1 MIKTIKIA
9 VILLTLLSINSF
21 AQKDTVKLT
30 PKYIT
35 KNLPFN
41 LTTKVPACLPKI
53 SVALSGGGSR
63 AIIALGVLKALEEQN
78 IPIEYIVGTSM
89 GSIIGGLYASGYSVE
104 ELDSI
109 ITSIDWND
117 FYTAKETQRNEL
129 YLDQKIT
136 EDVALLSLDLDG
148 LNPVLP
154 TSFNSGQRF
163 QNFLNYYTINAPIH
177 PYGNFDKLKYKF
189 RAVSTD
195 LTTGKMVI
203 LKNGSLSQALRAS
216 SSVTFLLEPVEV
228 DSMLLVDGGLVA
240 NVPTKAAYNLGSN
253 YIIAVDAASQLRKR
267 DDLDTPLKI
276 ADQIVSI
283 PMNLVTEQDLKFA
296 NIIIAP
302 ELGDRKNDDF
312 SSLDSL
318 IHLGY
323 SFTIEKIDT
332 IKQNIFDYQLKNS
345 CDSLIYFS
353 NLTPFSSTSKIEN
366 RIINSFNN
374 CDTVSNG
381 EILIAI
387 SKEYATGKY
396 SNISAEII
404 IDSSSTKLK
413 VTSLLKPI
421 LSSIKIVG
429 ASKSNESK
437 ILKILYPL
445 INNFHCERNLIKYLI
460 SIQAYYRKI
469 GYPFA
474 EIENI
479 ELDKITNKLKITID
493 EGIVNSI
500 VVVGN
505 ERSRTAL
512 ILREL
517 EISEGDFLTSK
528 KLSKSLENLRT
539 TGLFKSVDINIVKKE
554 DENILKITVED
565 KLTGIIRLGM
575 KIDNE
580 RFLQPSIDIRN
591 ENLFGSGTELGVQ
604 FFGGLRNQLFL
615 VEHKANRIFNT
626 YLTYKIKAYYD
637 SKDIYTYTDD
647 KVKKLS
653 EFSRSQIG
661 EYRQSFLGISAG
673 LGTQTGKFGNLI
685 AEFRYEHN
693 KIINIDGETIDPYNI
708 DIAAFRFS
716 MKIDTQD
723 KYPFPTSGTLFN
735 TYYET
740 SQKFLG
746 ADESYLKYA
755 LEYRGYFTINN
766 SHTFIPR
773 FEIGFADETLPL
785 SQQFSFGGE
794 FSFWGYREYEYR
806 GRQIIIGSL
815 TYRYKL
821 PFKLWFDTYVSGL
834 YNIGSIW
841 EREEEMKV
849 KNFKHAAGIMISW
862 DTPLGPVDVGIGR
875 SFIIDD
881 IEKIIVR
888 GEPIVYFSLGYFF

>member
-1 MIKTIKIA
+1 MNIKIKIA
-9 VILLTLLSINSF
+9 VILLILLSTNAF

-30 PKYIT
+30 PKYVT

-53 SVALSGGGSR
+53 SIALSGGGSR
-63 AIIALGVLKALEEQN
+63 AIIALGVLNALEEHN
-78 IPIEYIVGTSM
+78 IPIEYIIGTSM
-89 GSIIGGLYASGYSVE
+89 GSILGGLYASGYSVQ

-117 FYTAKETQRNEL
+117 FYTAKETHRNEL

-163 QNFLNYYTINAPIH
+163 QNFLNYYTINAPLH
-177 PYGNFDKLKYKF
+177 PYGSFDQLKYKF
-189 RAVSTD
+189 RAVSTN
-195 LTTGKMVI
+195 LTTGKMV
-203 LKNGSLSQALRAS
+203 LLDKGSLSQALRAS

-240 NVPTKAAYNLGSN
+240 NVPTRAAYNLGSD

-302 ELGDRKNDDF
+302 ELGNRKNDDF

-318 IHLGY
+318 IELGY
-323 SFTIEKIDT
+323 RVTISKIDS
-332 IKQNIFDYQLKNS
+332 IAKDIFEYKLSKS
-345 CDSLIYFS
+345 CDKLKYFS
-353 NLTPFSSTSKIEN
+353 NLIPFDSTSEIEN
-366 RIINSFNN
+366 KIINSFISR
-374 CDTVSNG
+374 DYVSNG

-387 SKEYATGKY
+387 SKEYEKGKY
-396 SNISAEII
+396 SNILAEII
-404 IDSSSTKLK
+404 FDESSAKLK
-413 VTSLLKPI
+413 IIPSLKPI
-421 LSSIKIVG
+421 LNSVTIVG
-429 ASKSNESK
+429 ASENNKNKMLEILNPLVNDFYCKSKLVN
-437 ILKILYPL
+437 
-445 INNFHCERNLIKYLI
+445 YLV
-460 SIQAYYRKI
+460 SIQSYYRKI

-474 EIENI
+474 EIENV
-479 ELDKITNKLKITID
+479 EFDDVTNKLTITID

-500 VVVGN
+500 IVSGN
-505 ERSRTAL
+505 KRSRDAV

-517 EISEGDFLTSK
+517 DVKEDEFLTSS

-539 TGLFKSVDINIVKKE
+539 TGLFNSVDINIKKKNGK
-554 DENILKITVED
+554 NILKVSVED
-565 KLTGIIRLGM
+565 KLTSVIRLGM

-591 ENLFGSGTELGVQ
+591 ENLFGSGTEIGAQ
-604 FFGGLRNQLFL
+604 FFGGLRNQLVL
-615 VEHKANRIFNT
+615 VEHKANRIFDT

-637 SKDIYTYTDD
+637 NKSIYTYSDD
-647 KVKKLS
+647 KVTSLS

-661 EYRQSFLGISAG
+661 EYRQSLLGVSAG
-673 LGTQTGKFGNLI
+673 VGTQTGKFGNLI
-685 AEFRYEHN
+685 AEFRYEQN
-693 KIINIDGETIDPYNI
+693 KVSNIDGKTIDPYNI

-723 KYPFPTSGTLFN
+723 KYPYPTSGTLFN

-740 SQKFLG
+740 SQKLLG

-755 LEYRGYFTINN
+755 LEYKGYFTINN

-794 FSFWGYREYEYR
+794 FSFWGYREYEFR

-821 PFKLWFDTYVSGL
+821 PFKLWFDTYISGL

-849 KNFKHAAGIMISW
+849 KNFKHAAGVLISW
-862 DTPLGPVDVGIGR
+862 DTPLGPADIGIGR
-875 SFIIDD
+875 SFIIND
-881 IEKIIVR
+881 IENIIVR
-888 GEPIVYFSLGYFF
+888 GRPTVYFSLGYFF